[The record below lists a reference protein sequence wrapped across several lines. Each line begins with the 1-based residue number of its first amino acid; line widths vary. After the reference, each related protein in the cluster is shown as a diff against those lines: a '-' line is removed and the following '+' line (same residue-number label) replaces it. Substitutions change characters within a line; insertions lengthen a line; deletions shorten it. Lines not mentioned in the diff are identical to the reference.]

1 MQPFKAPVSIDIPA
15 NTVVNIMTAA
25 ATALGAIPTDI
36 QAVQIDLPKAFTGA
50 LHPWCQ
56 TGSQA
61 DGVTVA
67 DVRKMTEY
75 NYVKNN
81 PLQFAM
87 GEKSDLLVATD
98 AATATTT
105 AVMVTLWV

>member
-1 MQPFKAPVSIDIPA
+1 MQPFKAPVSIDIPT

-25 ATALGAIPTDI
+25 ATALGANPTDI

-87 GEKSDLLVATD
+87 GEKSDLLVCTD
-98 AATATTT
+98 AGTAGTTS
-105 AVMVTLWV
+105 VMVTLWV